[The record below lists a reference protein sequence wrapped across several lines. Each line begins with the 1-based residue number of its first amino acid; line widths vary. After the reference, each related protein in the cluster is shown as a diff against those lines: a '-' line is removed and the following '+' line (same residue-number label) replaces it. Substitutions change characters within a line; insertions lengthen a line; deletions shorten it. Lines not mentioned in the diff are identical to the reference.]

1 MKTLKI
7 IEGAIK
13 GAHLAKEEIKQA
25 YLLRS
30 GCELGLN
37 AT

>member
-13 GAHLAKEEIKQA
+13 GAHLAKEEIQTSILTA
-25 YLLRS
+25 SWL
-30 GCELGLN
+30 
-37 AT
+37 